1 MLMYQVLF
9 CMEKKPTNTTQ
20 ENNNLISDYIRARYT
35 HEINHDLLKAVTGKN
50 LSESLAEYYHTHE
63 TEPFNYL
70 NNWRQNVH
78 KTGAYLQF
86 ALKKCWN
93 IKASEREKPW
103 ALISVRYDLEDQ
115 HAKLEFLKK
124 YCDKNQTH
132 LMLLN
137 LNNQNNIFIQIACDI
152 ENIDHALKTLNSS
165 ANETS
170 SVTDIISTP
179 KKKQVSWGLLKNHHE

>member
-1 MLMYQVLF
+1 M
-9 CMEKKPTNTTQ
+9 
-20 ENNNLISDYIRARYT
+20 
-35 HEINHDLLKAVTGKN
+35 
-50 LSESLAEYYHTHE
+50 
-63 TEPFNYL
+63 
-70 NNWRQNVH
+70 
-78 KTGAYLQF
+78 
-86 ALKKCWN
+86 
-93 IKASEREKPW
+93 
-103 ALISVRYDLEDQ
+103 RYDLEDQ